1 MEIAHPIARLMME
14 LSVSQD
20 NEIGDGTTGV
30 VVLAG
35 MLIEQALR
43 LIEKGIHPLRI
54 ASGFDKAADLVT
66 KHIEGLVENRG
77 NDRESLIKAAT
88 VALSSKVVSNCK

>member
-1 MEIAHPIARLMME
+1 
-14 LSVSQD
+14 
-20 NEIGDGTTGV
+20 
-30 VVLAG
+30 

-66 KHIEGLVENRG
+66 KHIETLVENRG
-77 NDRESLIKAAT
+77 NDRSNLIKSAK